1 MKKNRIVAIVQ
12 ARLTSKRFPGKVL
25 KKIGEHTIISCIYE
39 RLKKSK
45 LIDEV
50 VFTIPSNKKKQ
61 PTCRIFKKNKS
72 KNN

>member
-1 MKKNRIVAIVQ
+1 MVNKMKKNRIVAIVQ

-50 VFTIPSNKKKQ
+50 VFTIPSNKKTTNLQ
-61 PTCRIFKKNKS
+61 NI
-72 KNN
+72 